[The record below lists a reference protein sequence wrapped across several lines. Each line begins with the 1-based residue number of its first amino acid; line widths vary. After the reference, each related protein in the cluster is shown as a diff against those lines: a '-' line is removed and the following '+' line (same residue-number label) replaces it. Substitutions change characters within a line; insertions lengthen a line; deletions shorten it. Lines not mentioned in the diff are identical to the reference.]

1 MRIVVTGLGMITAT
15 GTNVAECWGS
25 LLNGVSGARDIT
37 SFDTSKYKLK
47 RACQVPF
54 INKTTPIATDKEI
67 DSVGKLA
74 YLAALEAIDDSGLF
88 TKAFYAPERVGL
100 SVGTLGEVAMLERSL
115 RRNSGHLG
123 SSLDKNLID
132 AFSLNLM
139 VGSIADRFGV
149 LGSVSTHLNG
159 CSSGTH
165 AAAYG
170 YDLITDGIVDAMI
183 VGGADTLAQIV
194 FTNFHNLKNL
204 APEHC
209 QPFDMHRKGLML
221 GGGAGFL
228 ILERED
234 LAKRRGARILC
245 EMNGYGWSCD
255 GYHITSPHPDGE
267 GGARAMQNALDCS
280 QLSYKEIDYIN
291 PHGTGTILNDAAET
305 KAIKTVFHERAYQ
318 VPVSSTKSMIG
329 HPMGA
334 ASAIESVIACLAVQ
348 NNVIPPTINY
358 ETPDPECD
366 LDYVPNAARE
376 LPVKYAMNN
385 SFSFG
390 GNNVVIIF
398 GKV

>member
-1 MRIVVTGLGMITAT
+1 MRIVVTGLGLITAT
-15 GTNVAECWGS
+15 GTNVDECWRS
-25 LLNGVSGARDIT
+25 LVNGVNGAHDVT

-47 RACQVPF
+47 RACEVP
-54 INKTTPIATDKEI
+54 IIDRSVPIATNPKL

-74 YLAALEAIDDSGLF
+74 YLAAQEAIDDSGLF
-88 TKAFYAPERVGL
+88 ANGFYPPDRIGL
-100 SVGTLGEVAMLERSL
+100 SVGTLGEVALMEQAL
-115 RRNSGHLG
+115 RDNGGDYRK
-123 SSLDKNLID
+123 SLDQNLVD

-139 VGSIADRFGV
+139 IGALGNRFGIF
-149 LGSVSTHLNG
+149 GAVSTHLNG

-170 YDLITDGIVDAMI
+170 YDLIQDGIVDAMI
-183 VGGADTLAQIV
+183 VGGADTVAQIV

-204 APEHC
+204 APEYC
-209 QPFDMHRKGLML
+209 QPFDLNRKGLML
-221 GGGAGFL
+221 GGGAGFM

-234 LAKRRGARILC
+234 LARKRNARIHC

-255 GYHITSPHPDGE
+255 GYHLTSPHPDGE
-267 GGARAMQNALDCS
+267 GGARAMQNALDNS
-280 QLSYKEIDYIN
+280 RVSYKEIDYVN

-305 KAIKTVFHERAYQ
+305 KAIKTVFRERAYD

-334 ASAIESVIACLAVQ
+334 ASAIESVIACLTVRD
-348 NNVIPPTINY
+348 NVIPPTTNY
-358 ETPDPECD
+358 VTPDPECD
-366 LDYVPNAARE
+366 LDYVPNVARE
-376 LPVKYAMNN
+376 IPVKYAMNN

>member
-1 MRIVVTGLGMITAT
+1 MRIVVTGLGLVTAT
-15 GTNVAECWGS
+15 GTNTEECWRS
-25 LLNGVSGARDIT
+25 LVNGVNGSRDVT

-47 RACQVPF
+47 RACEVPF
-54 INKTTPIATDKEI
+54 INRTTPIATDPKM

-74 YLAALEAIDDSGLF
+74 YLAAHEAIEDSGLF
-88 TKAFYAPERVGL
+88 GSGFYQPERVGL
-100 SVGTLGEVAMLERSL
+100 SVGTLGEVALMEQAL
-115 RRNSGHLG
+115 REHSDNLRE
-123 SSLDKNLID
+123 SLDQNLIN

-139 VGSIADRFGV
+139 IGAIGDQFGV

-165 AAAYG
+165 AGAYG
-170 YDLITDGIVDAMI
+170 FDLIQDGIVDAMI
-183 VGGADTLAQIV
+183 IGGADTVAQIV

-204 APEHC
+204 APENC
-209 QPFDMHRKGLML
+209 QPFDLNRKGLML
-221 GGGAGFL
+221 GGGAGFM

-234 LAKRRGARILC
+234 LAKKRGARIYC

-255 GYHITSPHPDGE
+255 GYHLTSPHPDGE
-267 GGARAMQNALDCS
+267 GGARAMQNALDNS
-280 QLSYKEIDYIN
+280 RLSYKDIDYVN

-334 ASAIESVIACLAVQ
+334 ASVIESVIACLAVC
-348 NNVIPPTINY
+348 NNVIPPTANY

-366 LDYVPNAARE
+366 LDYVPNVARE
-376 LPVKYAMNN
+376 IPVTYAMNN

-398 GKV
+398 GKF